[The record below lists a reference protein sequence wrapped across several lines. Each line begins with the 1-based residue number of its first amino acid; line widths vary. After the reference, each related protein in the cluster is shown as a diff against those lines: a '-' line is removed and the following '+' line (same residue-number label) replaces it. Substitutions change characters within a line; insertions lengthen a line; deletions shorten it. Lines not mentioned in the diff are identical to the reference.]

1 MAQGVKRLPAMW
13 ETWVWS
19 LGWEDPLKKA
29 VATHSSFL
37 AWRIPWME
45 EPGCLPSMGSKRV
58 GHDWVTS
65 FTHSRHLLG
74 HSILDISLAIRVA
87 VLYVF
92 LLSTAPS
99 EVFSWSGPPV
109 SNHSDAINVFH
120 IYIYIYIHTHTH
132 THIYIYIYPH
142 VYTHTYMHDSYTY
155 TFVCVCVCVCVYRER
170 ERGRERT
177 SVN

>member
-1 MAQGVKRLPAMW
+1 M
-13 ETWVWS
+13 
-19 LGWEDPLKKA
+19 
-29 VATHSSFL
+29 
-37 AWRIPWME
+37 
-45 EPGCLPSMGSKRV
+45 
-58 GHDWVTS
+58 TS

-120 IYIYIYIHTHTH
+120 IYIYIYIYVYTHTH
-132 THIYIYIYPH
+132 TLMPIYMPHIHLSLIVI
-142 VYTHTYMHDSYTY
+142 
-155 TFVCVCVCVCVYRER
+155 
-170 ERGRERT
+170 T
-177 SVN
+177 SQNL

>member
-1 MAQGVKRLPAMW
+1 M
-13 ETWVWS
+13 
-19 LGWEDPLKKA
+19 
-29 VATHSSFL
+29 
-37 AWRIPWME
+37 
-45 EPGCLPSMGSKRV
+45 
-58 GHDWVTS
+58 TS

-120 IYIYIYIHTHTH
+120 IYIYVYTHTH
-132 THIYIYIYPH
+132 TYIYIYIYTH
-142 VYTHTYMHDSYTY
+142 VYTHTYMHDTYTY
-155 TFVCVCVCVCVYRER
+155 TFVCVCVCVYRER

-177 SVN
+177 SVD